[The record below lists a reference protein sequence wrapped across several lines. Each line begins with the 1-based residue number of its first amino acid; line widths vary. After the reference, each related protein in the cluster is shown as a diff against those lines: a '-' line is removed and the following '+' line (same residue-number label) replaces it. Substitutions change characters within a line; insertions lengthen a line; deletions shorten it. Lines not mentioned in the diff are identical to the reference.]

1 MWERLYEGAGKI
13 GGLAAGAGG
22 SIIASDMGQS
32 VLVQIKGA
40 EEPAVWRDK
49 AGGVEAIAFA
59 PDGKIIAA
67 QPRRNRVVSFAPGRN
82 GKETVR
88 IKSIAA
94 SALAVASD
102 GTLYALDT
110 HEGRLYR
117 INAQNTVVT
126 IDFDLPG
133 GGRGMVL
140 SPDQTRLFVIPPASS
155 PLSSGGESPLYLYEL
170 NSGGKAARRPFAE
183 FRFAPESACGIAVN
197 SKNRLFIAVQAGLV
211 VCDETGRTLSV
222 IAPPDKNA
230 PVSHI
235 VFGGDQSV
243 LFAASA
249 NRIYKQRL

>member
-1 MWERLYEGAGKI
+1 
-13 GGLAAGAGG
+13 
-22 SIIASDMGQS
+22 MGQS
-32 VLVQIKGA
+32 VLVQINGA
-40 EEPAVWRDK
+40 AKPAIWCDK
-49 AGGVEAIAFA
+49 AGGAEAIAFA
-59 PDGKIIAA
+59 PDETIIAA
-67 QPRRNRVVSFAPGRN
+67 QPKRNRVVSFAPGRN
-82 GKETVR
+82 GRETVR
-88 IKSIAA
+88 VQSIVA

-117 INAQNTVVT
+117 INAKNTVVT

-133 GGRGMVL
+133 GGRGVAL
-140 SPDQTRLFVIPPASS
+140 SPDQTRLFVVPPASS
-155 PLSSGGESPLYLYEL
+155 PLLSNRETPLYLYEL
-170 NSGGKAARRPFAE
+170 KSGKAARRPFAG
-183 FRFAPESACGIAVN
+183 FRFASEGACGIAVD
-197 SKNRLFIAVQAGLV
+197 SKNRLFVAVQAGIV

-235 VFGGDQSV
+235 VFGVDQSV